1 MPAKKHKSTS
11 TKFAASK
18 KRATKASSKLPKPLG
33 PFRFLDLP
41 RELRD
46 KIYKLALADKQHH
59 VHFPLDYGLVTA
71 QPGLIL
77 ANKQIRKESLPI
89 HYRFNS
95 FFFDIHGLHLC
106 NFFAWL
112 DRVGP
117 DFTRQMRKLTLSLHF
132 HRSECITWSDPW
144 KFVEACERSLSAKAQ
159 VVLIGYGQHMSLA
172 PFHIACE
179 MGKQMRNEGLLPEVV
194 QSLLFKARQAVI
206 ASKTHCFCSDI
217 DSDNPDDDDFF
228 EYSDME
234 DGMSFIYSPS
244 QSVQCKCV
252 FCKAP
257 VPISTKTE

>member
-1 MPAKKHKSTS
+1 MPQASWQKKHFRKEDCDIGIIFITARRSIPSSLTHYFILEQGICDRAPDDDDDASRSFLRCGCPSSELCPLSPLSSFLSSFISLSLSLSSFLSLFLSPSLHFTSLLFQHPTAIESHPPAAMPAKKHKSTS

-106 NFFAWL
+106 NFF
-112 DRVGP
+112 
-117 DFTRQMRKLTLSLHF
+117 
-132 HRSECITWSDPW
+132 
-144 KFVEACERSLSAKAQ
+144 
-159 VVLIGYGQHMSLA
+159 
-172 PFHIACE
+172 
-179 MGKQMRNEGLLPEVV
+179 
-194 QSLLFKARQAVI
+194 
-206 ASKTHCFCSDI
+206 CFA
-217 DSDNPDDDDFF
+217 
-228 EYSDME
+228 
-234 DGMSFIYSPS
+234 G
-244 QSVQCKCV
+244 
-252 FCKAP
+252 
-257 VPISTKTE
+257 